1 MYMNEQ
7 CKEYEQEHQ
16 FLLLLNLN
24 QDCSQISIES
34 ESQNN
39 MSYKSEFHVLCI
51 LFQAK
56 AKDPDARPRPH

>member
-1 MYMNEQ
+1 MNEQ

-16 FLLLLNLN
+16 IFLSLNLN
-24 QDCSQISIES
+24 HNCSQISIES
-34 ESQNN
+34 ESQNV
-39 MSYKSEFHVLCI
+39 MSFKSEFHVLCI